1 MSNPFR
7 ALIVLVLAA
16 LPTACSYVRLPR
28 PGWWTVVAGRP
39 VALRME
45 GSALTPPAR
54 ARTAQAVERTLGRPV
69 HVLDAP
75 ATRDEDTRPLI
86 ARLAADRSLTRYDWR
101 EPQCGAERAVL
112 LGATH
117 DIDAIYRP
125 VVDYSAR
132 ERPAT
137 DTEWADLQGLRFGFR
152 RLRER
157 PTVREELLTGT
168 VSREA
173 FVLEDAAR
181 RASLYRRRVTLASDT
196 QRIDVAA
203 AVAETVR
210 GLGAVPTPEW
220 DALAHRL
227 LKQDCPF
234 LAWAV
239 ADSQL
244 AAPARESLQTTAV
257 AAMRA
262 SLGRRVARQRAD
274 EAAESVRA
282 ALRDGDVERAA
293 TLLADYEA
301 SPARRAATVRELGQ
315 AIAAARPPAVDS
327 EPEPAPAEV
336 VSCATLC
343 EMHMIEICNSDKV
356 LWSAHRARW
365 EPTPCGTRREEAFLT
380 QCYREQWDTGT
391 FETSCV
397 QPCEA
402 SDAGRTRLMAIL
414 QEAGCVAGPG
424 PS

>member
-1 MSNPFR
+1 MSIRSR
-7 ALIVLVLAA
+7 ALIVLVLAV
-16 LPTACSYVRLPR
+16 LPTACSWVKLPR
-28 PGWWTVVAGRP
+28 LGSWTVIAGRP
-39 VALRME
+39 VALFME

-69 HVLDAP
+69 HVVDALSTKDDDAKRLFAP
-75 ATRDEDTRPLI
+75 
-86 ARLAADRSLTRYDWR
+86 LAADRSLARYEWR
-101 EPQCGAERAVL
+101 EPQCAAERAVL
-112 LGATH
+112 LGITRGL
-117 DIDAIYRP
+117 DAVYRA

-132 ERPAT
+132 ERSAT
-137 DTEWADLQGLRFGFR
+137 DAEWDELQGLRFGFR

-168 VSREA
+168 VTRRS
-173 FVLEDAAR
+173 FVLEDATKQ
-181 RASLYRRRVTLASDT
+181 ASLYRRRVMLASDT

-244 AAPARESLQTTAV
+244 ARAAREPVQTAAIT
-257 AAMRA
+257 AMRA
-262 SLGRRVARQRAD
+262 SLGRRVARQRAG
-274 EAAESVRA
+274 EAAEGVRA

-293 TLLADYEA
+293 ALLADYEA
-301 SPARRAATVRELGQ
+301 SPARKAATVRELGE
-315 AIAAARPPAVDS
+315 AIAAARAPSEGSEAPPVAAV
-327 EPEPAPAEV
+327 V

-365 EPTPCGTRREEAFLT
+365 EPTACGTRREETFLT
-380 QCYREQWDTGT
+380 QCYREQWETGT

-414 QEAGCVAGPG
+414 QEAGCVAGPA